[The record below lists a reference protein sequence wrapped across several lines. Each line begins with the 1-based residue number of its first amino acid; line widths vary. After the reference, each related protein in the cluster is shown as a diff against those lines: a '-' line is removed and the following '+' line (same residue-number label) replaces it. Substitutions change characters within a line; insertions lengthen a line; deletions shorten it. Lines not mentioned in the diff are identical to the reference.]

1 MVQKSLKWRR
11 SEEYEKAWILRTA
24 INKSKNHLKSGWV
37 RRTVALGEAQEAIRS
52 AQESDAKEENQ
63 VMEAV
68 LSLPE
73 KYRTPI
79 HLFYYDGYSI
89 NEIAAILN
97 KKPATVGTLLAR
109 GRNRLKALMI
119 GGFDDEIH

>member
-1 MVQKSLKWRR
+1 MQ
-11 SEEYEKAWILRTA
+11 
-24 INKSKNHLKSGWV
+24 
-37 RRTVALGEAQEAIRS
+37 EAQEDIAS
-52 AQESDAKEENQ
+52 AQELDAKEENQ
-63 VMEAV
+63 VMDAV

-89 NEIAAILN
+89 NEIAAIIN

-109 GRNRLKALMI
+109 GRKKLKELMI
-119 GGFDDEIH
+119 GGFDDE